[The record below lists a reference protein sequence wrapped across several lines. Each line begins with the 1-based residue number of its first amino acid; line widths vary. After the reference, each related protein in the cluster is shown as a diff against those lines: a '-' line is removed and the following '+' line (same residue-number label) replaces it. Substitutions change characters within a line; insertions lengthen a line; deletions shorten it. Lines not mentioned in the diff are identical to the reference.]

1 MAFYNERIVPY
12 LIALAMRQRNLVEY
26 RRRVISAAQGRVLEI
41 GIGSGLNVPFYGPG
55 VKQIFGLDTSSQLL
69 AMSKR
74 QSGAR
79 REMLTLIEAR
89 AEAIPLENCTV
100 DTVVMT
106 WTLCS
111 VAHPSEVLNEI
122 RRVLRPGGDLLFVEH
137 GAAPDVGVARW
148 QDRLT
153 PLWKRISGG
162 CHLNRDTALLL
173 SSAGFDLP
181 QLRRGYM
188 RGPRPFTFMTEGR
201 ARPI

>member
-1 MAFYNERIVPY
+1 MAFYHERIVPY

-26 RRRVISAAQGRVLEI
+26 RRRVVSAARGRVLEI
-41 GIGSGLNVPFYGPG
+41 GIGSGLNIPFYGPG
-55 VKQIFGLDTSSQLL
+55 VGQILGVDPSSQLL

-74 QSGAR
+74 QHGAR
-79 REMLTLIEAR
+79 REKLTLIEAR

-111 VAHPSEVLNEI
+111 VSHPSEVLNEI

-137 GAAPDVGVARW
+137 GAAPDPGVARW

-173 SSAGFDLP
+173 SSAGFDVP
-181 QLRRGYM
+181 ELRRGYM

-201 ARPI
+201 ARPR

>member
-1 MAFYNERIVPY
+1 MTFYNERVVPY
-12 LIALAMRQRNLVEY
+12 LIAMAMRQRNLVEY
-26 RRRVISAAQGRVLEI
+26 RQRVVSAAQGRVLEV
-41 GIGSGLNVPFYGPG
+41 GIGSGLNLPFYGPG
-55 VKQIFGLDTSSQLL
+55 VVQILGLDPSAQLL
-69 AMSKR
+69 AMAGH
-74 QSGAR
+74 QSGTR
-79 REMLTLIEAR
+79 REKLTLIEAG
-89 AEAIPLENCTV
+89 AEAIPLESSTV

-111 VAHPSEVLNEI
+111 VAHPSEVLQEI
-122 RRVLRPGGDLLFVEH
+122 RRVLRPGGELLFVEH
-137 GAAPDVGVARW
+137 GAAPDAGVARW

-181 QLRRGYM
+181 ELRRGYM

-201 ARPI
+201 ARLR